1 MISNYFKIALRSLL
15 RQKSYAVI
23 NIVGLALGLAT
34 CLLIGLYV
42 TDELSYDRFHQ
53 NYDRIYRVVGGQ
65 TLNNAPMYTSSLMS
79 PLLAPELQ
87 ASCPEVEAVTRFG
100 STVGELRFRNNTI
113 VGNELNG
120 GYATDNA
127 AFFRVFS
134 FPTLYGSVEAA
145 FNGKSNIILTR
156 SFAVRLFGNIAEAT
170 GKTILFEGQ
179 PVDVSA
185 VIEDSPKES
194 HLHRF
199 GFVVVTEYKSKTDI
213 WENNYVATYILLK
226 KGADWRSLNEKVKEI
241 GKKYI
246 APALKQYNA
255 SWGWQQELELL
266 SGIRL
271 HTNLTGEKGT
281 AMRVQIFA
289 TVGVLVLLLAC
300 VNYANLATARSML
313 RSREVGVRKAFGA
326 TRFQVILQ
334 FLGEASGLV
343 MLSFLLAVALVEI
356 SLPFFNIISGK
367 QFVYSDIFQPPFF
380 VVSAII
386 VLLTVVLSGGYAAL
400 VLSSFRPVDALKV
413 GFVPSG
419 RGGRIRQ
426 VLVVGQFVISIALV
440 IGVLVINSQLSYM
453 QNASLGF
460 NKHQLIAGYMDK
472 TILMKQETQET
483 LVTELKKVAGVE
495 DAGTAVQCPVLWT
508 GGSTVNVESNN
519 DNKEQ
524 VSITSDYHFTGFD
537 FARVMQIPVLQGRFF
552 ERGRDS
558 ANTTVVNAAF
568 VRAMGWT
575 PENAIGKQVKTTW
588 NGSQIS
594 EIIGVV
600 GDIHTKSFRSSISPV
615 MYNVGNYNR
624 ILVIRLNT
632 TNLRQTLAN
641 IEKLYNQFKPAF
653 PMEMKF
659 LDEEFSKLYTE
670 EENLRQTISAITIVA
685 IAISCLG
692 LFGLATFAAERR
704 TKEIGIRKVLG
715 ASVASVVGLL
725 SKDFL
730 KLVVVAILIATPLAY
745 WAAGKWL
752 QDFAYRVDLGA
763 GVFVLAG
770 AMAVLIAFA
779 TVASQAW
786 RAARANPVHALRS
799 E

>member
-15 RQKSYAVI
+15 RQKSYAFI

-42 TDELSYDRFHQ
+42 ADELSYDRFHV

-65 TLNNAPMYTSSLMS
+65 DNNNVLMYRSTLMP
-79 PLLAPELQ
+79 PKLAGFLKDNY
-87 ASCPEVEAVTRFG
+87 SEVEQIARFG
-100 STVGELRFRNNTI
+100 SAACELKRGSVVI
-113 VGNELNG
+113 QPSQ
-120 GYATDNA
+120 ATQGIQTDA
-127 AFFRVFS
+127 SLFQIFS
-134 FPTLYGSVEAA
+134 FPILYGDPLALA
-145 FNGKSNIILTR
+145 KSPTNIVLSR
-156 SFAVRLFGNIAEAT
+156 AVAVSLFGANNLARAV
-170 GKTILFEGQ
+170 GQTIEVMNA
-179 PVDVSA
+179 PCTVVA
-185 VIEDSPKES
+185 VMDEIPRKS
-194 HLHRF
+194 HLQFAFALQLQHQKNHD
-199 GFVVVTEYKSKTDI
+199 Y
-213 WENNYVATYILLK
+213 WEANTVATYFTLK
-226 KGADWRSLNEKVKEI
+226 SGADQTLFNEKVKEI

-255 SWGWQQELELL
+255 AWGWQQELQPL
-266 SGIRL
+266 SDIRL

-281 AMRVQIFA
+281 AVRVQIFA
-289 TVGVLVLLLAC
+289 AVGILVLLLAC
-300 VNYANLATARSML
+300 VNYANLSTARSLL
-313 RSREVGVRKAFGA
+313 RSREVGVRKTFGA
-326 TRFQVILQ
+326 TRSQVILQ

-343 MLSFLLAVALVEI
+343 VLSFVFAVALVEI

-367 QFVYSDIFQPPFF
+367 QFVYSDIFQVPFF
-380 VVSAII
+380 AMSAAVVI
-386 VLLTVVLSGGYAAL
+386 LTVVLSGGYAAL

-440 IGVLVINSQLSYM
+440 IGVLVINSQLSYV

-460 NKHQLIAGYMDK
+460 NKHQLIAGFMDDNVSK
-472 TILMKQETQET
+472 KQETI
-483 LVTELKKVAGVE
+483 VTELKQISGVA
-495 DAGTAVQCPVLWT
+495 DAGTVMQCPVLWT
-508 GGSTVNVESNN
+508 GGATVNVESNN
-519 DNKEQ
+519 NNKEQ
-524 VSITSDYHFTGFD
+524 VNITSDYHLTGFD

-588 NGSQIS
+588 NGKPQLT

-615 MYNVGNYNR
+615 MYNVGDHNP

-632 TNLRQTLAN
+632 ASLRQTLAD
-641 IEKLYNQFKPAF
+641 IEKLYKRFMPTF

-659 LDEEFSKLYTE
+659 LDEEFSKLYAE
-670 EENLRQTISAITIVA
+670 EENLRQTLSAITIVA
-685 IAISCLG
+685 IVIACLG
-692 LFGLATFAAERR
+692 LFGLAAFAAERR
-704 TKEIGIRKVLG
+704 TKEVGIRKVLG
-715 ASVASVVGLL
+715 ASVASIVGLL

-730 KLVVVAILIATPLAY
+730 KLVVVAFVIATPLAY

-752 QDFAYRVDLGA
+752 QDFAYRIDLD
-763 GVFVLAG
+763 VNIFVLAG
-770 AMAVLIAFA
+770 ALAILIAFV
-779 TVASQAW
+779 TVASQSW
-786 RAARANPVHALRS
+786 RAARANPVNALRS

>member
-15 RQKSYAVI
+15 RQKSYAFI

-42 TDELSYDRFHQ
+42 TDELSYDRFHV

-65 TLNNAPMYTSSLMS
+65 TLNNSPMYTSALMS
-79 PLLAPELQ
+79 PLLATELQ
-87 ASCPEVEAVTRFG
+87 ATCPEVEAVTRFG
-100 STVGELRFRNNTI
+100 GTGGELKFKNNTI
-113 VGNELNG
+113 VGNEQNS
-120 GYATDNA
+120 GYATDNV

-145 FNGKSNIILTR
+145 FNGKANIILTR
-156 SFAVRLFGNIAEAT
+156 SFAVRLFGNVAESV
-170 GKTILFEGQ
+170 GKTIFFAGQ

-185 VIEDSPKES
+185 VIEDAPKES

-199 GFVVVTEYKSKTDI
+199 GYVVVTEYKSKTDI
-213 WENNYVATYILLK
+213 WENNYVATYVLLK
-226 KGADWRSLNEKVKEI
+226 KGADWRSLNEKVKEV

-255 SWGWQQELELL
+255 AWGWQQELQPL
-266 SGIRL
+266 SDIRL

-281 AMRVQIFA
+281 AVRVQIFA
-289 TVGVLVLLLAC
+289 AVGILVLLLAC
-300 VNYANLATARSML
+300 VNYANLSTARSLL
-313 RSREVGVRKAFGA
+313 RSREVGVRKTFGA
-326 TRFQVILQ
+326 TRSQVILQ

-343 MLSFLLAVALVEI
+343 VLSFIFAVALVEI

-367 QFVYSDIFQPPFF
+367 QFVYSDIFQVPFF
-380 VVSAII
+380 AMSAAVVILS
-386 VLLTVVLSGGYAAL
+386 VVLSGGYAAL

-426 VLVVGQFVISIALV
+426 VLVVGQFVVSIALV
-440 IGVLVINSQLSYM
+440 IGVLVINSQLSYV

-460 NKHQLIAGYMDK
+460 NKHQLIAGFMDDNVSK
-472 TILMKQETQET
+472 KQETI
-483 LVTELKKVAGVE
+483 VTELKQISGVA
-495 DAGTAVQCPVLWT
+495 DAGTAMQCPVLWT
-508 GGSTVNVESNN
+508 GGATVNVESNN
-519 DNKEQ
+519 NNKEQ
-524 VSITSDYHFTGFD
+524 VNITSDYHLTGFD

-588 NGSQIS
+588 NGKPQLT

-615 MYNVGNYNR
+615 MYNVGDHNP

-632 TNLRQTLAN
+632 ASLRQTLAD
-641 IEKLYNQFKPAF
+641 IEKLYKRFMPTF

-659 LDEEFSKLYTE
+659 LDEEFSKLYAE
-670 EENLRQTISAITIVA
+670 EENLRQTLSAITIVA
-685 IAISCLG
+685 IVIACLG
-692 LFGLATFAAERR
+692 LFGLAAFAAERR
-704 TKEIGIRKVLG
+704 TKEVGIRKVLG
-715 ASVASVVGLL
+715 ASVASIVGLL

-730 KLVVVAILIATPLAY
+730 KLVVVAFVIATPLAY

-752 QDFAYRVDLGA
+752 QDFAYRIDLD
-763 GVFVLAG
+763 VNIFVLAG
-770 AMAVLIAFA
+770 ALAILIAFV
-779 TVASQAW
+779 TVASQSW
-786 RAARANPVHALRS
+786 RAARANPVNALRS